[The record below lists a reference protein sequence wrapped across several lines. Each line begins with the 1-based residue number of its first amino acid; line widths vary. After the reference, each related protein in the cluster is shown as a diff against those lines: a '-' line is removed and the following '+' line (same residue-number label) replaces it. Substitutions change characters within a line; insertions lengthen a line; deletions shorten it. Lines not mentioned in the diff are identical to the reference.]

1 MPLEATPLSGVPVAI
16 LAQALRP
23 LGTLGRS
30 MEHWTLHPK
39 DTDHFWHTRDM
50 SITKALHQTNRQ
62 LVTLANTFA
71 ALCHWLQDV
80 DEAVMKFTDDEIPA
94 RRLKAKQLI
103 ALEKC
108 TDKLFLSTCDVDVE
122 VSKFQ
127 AGVKAMKASLAMKKI
142 LAMKTIKVKGRNRKY
157 QKFKLSK
164 LAKMRTRSQRR
175 QEMAADEENA
185 RQDEVAETSPNVGL
199 VCVRCGSQRRQEMT
213 TDEEHA
219 RQEEVAETG
228 SYVGRVCVRCGCYE
242 AFQMLTQECCWHQ
255 IKEHCRFRTAD
266 QPIPTNKAGLCLS
279 LKGQD

>member
-1 MPLEATPLSGVPVAI
+1 
-16 LAQALRP
+16 
-23 LGTLGRS
+23 

-39 DTDHFWHTRDM
+39 DTDHFWHSREM
-50 SITKALHQTNRQ
+50 SITEALHQINGQ
-62 LVTLANTFA
+62 LVTLANTMG
-71 ALCHWLQDV
+71 ALCHWAQDV
-80 DEAVMKFTDDEIPA
+80 DEAVMKFTDDEVCA
-94 RRLKAKQLI
+94 KRLKATQLI

-185 RQDEVAETSPNVGL
+185 GQEEAAETGPNVGRG
-199 VCVRCGSQRRQEMT
+199 CQWAWWRP
-213 TDEEHA
+213 
-219 RQEEVAETG
+219 ETG
-228 SYVGRVCVRCGCYE
+228 PPVAIVVREVRPLRGAAPKKGAATRRGCYE
-242 AFQMLTQECCWHQ
+242 ARLL
-255 IKEHCRFRTAD
+255 R
-266 QPIPTNKAGLCLS
+266 G
-279 LKGQD
+279 

>member
-1 MPLEATPLSGVPVAI
+1 MPLEATPLSGVPVTV
-16 LAQALRP
+16 LAQALSP

-39 DTDHFWHTRDM
+39 DTDHSRHSREM
-50 SITKALHQTNRQ
+50 SITEALHQTNRQ
-62 LVTLANTFA
+62 LVTLAHTFA
-71 ALCHWLQDV
+71 TLCRKAQDV
-80 DEAVMKFTDDEIPA
+80 SEAVMKFIDDEIPA

-185 RQDEVAETSPNVGL
+185 GQEEAAETGPNVGR
-199 VCVRCGSQRRQEMT
+199 VR
-213 TDEEHA
+213 
-219 RQEEVAETG
+219 
-228 SYVGRVCVRCGCYE
+228 VRCGCYE
-242 AFQMLTQECCWHQ
+242 AFQMLTQECCWHKK
-255 IKEHCRFRTAD
+255 KEHCRFRTAD